1 MATGSGTPT
10 GGVEFYDGSTDLGAG
25 TDEGGGLW
33 SLTTSAV
40 LPGSHSITAVYSG
53 DDYFAGNQSTQSV
66 MVNGETLAFA
76 SLNGGGFV
84 NEGSTASVSGNVSNL
99 NGAAFSVNV
108 DWGDGQSGDT
118 DNGGQPFYFAAGTTS
133 FSISHYYNTV
143 GGYTLDVTAAA
154 SDGRQVEDNT
164 SVSVTV
170 VGVVPK
176 VVLIEPPEPP
186 DGWDPNTEYTVSAM
200 AYSPDSGSLSYQWTL
215 EGTTVLS
222 TGDSVTITGAEFDDV
237 WLTVSSGAGPATT
250 VALSDPNNSMGVF
263 TSAPPLSAVTITE
276 TDTGGM
282 VFEGDVATFHVHA
295 EWTWPAGRPT
305 VFYSTMD
312 PSGAAPTD
320 YVSSARPAGGGVRRR
335 HLRQRHG
342 DVETRTRR
350 SRCRPSAGS
359 TAAGTGA

>member
-1 MATGSGTPT
+1 M
-10 GGVEFYDGSTDLGAG
+10 
-25 TDEGGGLW
+25 
-33 SLTTSAV
+33 
-40 LPGSHSITAVYSG
+40 AVYSG
-53 DDYFAGNQSTQSV
+53 DDNFAGSQSTGTVSV
-66 MVNGETLAFA
+66 AGETLAFA
-76 SLNGGGFV
+76 SLNGGGLM

-99 NGAAFSVNV
+99 DGAAFSVSV
-108 DWGDGQSGDT
+108 DWGDGQSGDCG
-118 DNGGQPFYFAAGTTS
+118 NGGQPFYFAAGTTS

-164 SVSVTV
+164 SVSLTV

-176 VVLIEPPEPP
+176 VILIEPPEPP
-186 DGWDPNTEYTVSAM
+186 DGWDPNTEYTVSAV

-222 TGDSVTITGAEFDDV
+222 TGASVTITGAEFDDT

-250 VALSDPNNSMGVF
+250 VALCDPNNSMGVF
-263 TSAPPLSAVTITE
+263 TSVPPLSTVTITE
-276 TDTGGM
+276 SDTGGM

-320 YVSSARPAGGGVRRR
+320 YVSSDGPQAVEFGAATYDSDTGTWRRGRDDRGEYHRRDRRRRGRERDGATDASVYGSVRRR
-335 HLRQRHG
+335 RHRDG
-342 DVETRTRR
+342 DDRASGGGRNFAWRTGGRDR
-350 SRCRPSAGS
+350 SA
-359 TAAGTGA
+359 